1 METKKLVID
10 GKKIAIGAAKLVLG
24 GIASFGA
31 GFIITRYGKAA
42 ILKDDKGLK
51 KVVMLAGATVLS
63 SMVGDAASNYVGKQI
78 DTTVETFEKASKIGM
93 DIKKMTNEDFEEFA
107 EEESTDNG

>member
-10 GKKIAIGAAKLVLG
+10 GKKIAVGAAKLVLG

-42 ILKDDKGLK
+42 ILKDDKTIK

-78 DTTVETFEKASKIGM
+78 DTTVETIEKVSKFGKNLSEIN
-93 DIKKMTNEDFEEFA
+93 KEFV

>member
-10 GKKIAIGAAKLVLG
+10 GKKIAVGAAKLVLG

-42 ILKDDKGLK
+42 ILKDDKTIK

-78 DTTVETFEKASKIGM
+78 DTTVETIEKVSKFGKNMSEIN
-93 DIKKMTNEDFEEFA
+93 KEFV

>member
-42 ILKDDKGLK
+42 ILKDDKAIK
-51 KVVMLAGATVLS
+51 KMVMFAGATVLS

-78 DTTVETFEKASKIGM
+78 DTTVETIEKVSKFGKNISE
-93 DIKKMTNEDFEEFA
+93 INKEFV